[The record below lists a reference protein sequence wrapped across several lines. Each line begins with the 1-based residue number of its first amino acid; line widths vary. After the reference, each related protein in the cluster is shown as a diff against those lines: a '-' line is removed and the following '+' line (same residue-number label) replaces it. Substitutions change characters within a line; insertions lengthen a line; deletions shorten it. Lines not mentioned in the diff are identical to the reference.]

1 MTVALE
7 EFTGWRHS
15 IEVRLGR
22 LEAASDMNAAN
33 LCDHGGLLTA
43 MDKDVS
49 DTQAAF
55 RAQLAVLNSVRET
68 QSEQTRT
75 LREHSGILR
84 EHSGILR
91 EHTRALAE
99 LREGLTETRIGVR
112 TIIDLLRP
120 SDDDE
125 EPGGNSP
132 I

>member
-84 EHSGILR
+84 EH
-91 EHTRALAE
+91 TRALAE